1 MMTPK
6 TPGVWNQ
13 RIGEALL
20 DYLRLVER
28 PSDLCIGRRPEV
40 LMLK

>member
-6 TPGVWNQ
+6 TPSVWNQ

-28 PSDLCIGRRPEV
+28 PSDFCIGGRREV